1 MMSVDHKP
9 LLNRLLAGK
18 DLSSD
23 EMEAFIGAVMD
34 GGVDDVVVAAVLAA
48 LRVKGETGAEV
59 AAAARAMRARA
70 IAVDVKDPEKSVDTC
85 GTGGD
90 GAETINISTAAALLV
105 AAAGVPGAETIN
117 ISTAAALLVAAAG
130 VPVAKHGNRSVSSRC
145 GSADVL
151 EAAGVLL
158 DVTPEMMVTL
168 HDEVGIAFLFAPR
181 LHPAM
186 KAVMPVRRALG
197 VRTVF
202 NLLGPLTNPA
212 GVARQV
218 IGVWG
223 PEVQALMAAALADL
237 GARHALVVHS
247 DDGLDEISVCAPT
260 SVIEIRD
267 GEVAGNWQVDPTAF
281 GIEVS
286 DPASLKGGDVSENL
300 RCMRAILGGKE
311 ESSAAEAVALNA
323 GAALYVAGVATD
335 LEEGFRR
342 ASEVRRSGAALERLE
357 QWANRSQELVNGV

>member
-1 MMSVDHKP
+1 MLIDHKA
-9 LLNRLLAGK
+9 LLNKLLAGE
-18 DLSSD
+18 DI
-23 EMEAFIGAVMD
+23 EPHVMEAFVGLVMD
-34 GGVDDVVVAAVLAA
+34 GALADVVVSAVLAA
-48 LRVKGETGAEV
+48 LRAKGESGAEV
-59 AAAARAMRARA
+59 AAAARAMRVRA
-70 IAVDVKDPEKSVDTC
+70 VAVPVRNPEKSVDTC

-90 GAETINISTAAALLV
+90 GAETINLSTSAALLV
-105 AAAGVPGAETIN
+105 AAAD
-117 ISTAAALLVAAAG
+117 

-151 EAAGVLL
+151 EAAGVCL
-158 DVTPEMMVTL
+158 DLSPEAMATL

-186 KAVMPVRRALG
+186 KAVMPVRRTLG

-212 GVARQV
+212 GVERQV

-223 PEVQALMAAALADL
+223 SDVQELMAAALAEL

-260 SVIEIRD
+260 SIVEVRD
-267 GEVAGNWQVDPTAF
+267 GGIVDRWRLDPTEF
-281 GIEVS
+281 GIEVT
-286 DPASLKGGDVSENL
+286 DPASLKGGDVGENL
-300 RCMRAILGGKE
+300 RRMRAILGGE
-311 ESSAAEAVALNA
+311 EASSAADAVALNA
-323 GAALYVAGVATD
+323 GAALYVAGEAADVED
-335 LEEGFRR
+335 GFRR

-357 QWANRSQELVNGV
+357 RWAGRSRELAAGA

>member
-1 MMSVDHKP
+1 MEIGRANPKSGTMRLIDTKA
-9 LLNRLLAGK
+9 LLNRLLAGQ
-18 DLSSD
+18 DLD
-23 EMEAFIGAVMD
+23 PEVMEALIGIIMDGAVE
-34 GGVDDVVVAAVLAA
+34 DVVVAAVLAA
-48 LRVKGETGAEV
+48 LRAKGETGAEV
-59 AAAARAMRARA
+59 AAAARAMRARSL
-70 IAVDVKDPEKSVDTC
+70 AVKVKNPEKSVDTC

-90 GAETINISTAAALLV
+90 GAETINIST
-105 AAAGVPGAETIN
+105 T
-117 ISTAAALLVAAAG
+117 AALLVAAAG

-151 EAAGVLL
+151 EAAGVIL
-158 DVTPEMMVTL
+158 DATPEMMAKL
-168 HDEVGIAFLFAPR
+168 HDEIGIAFLFAPR

-212 GVARQV
+212 GVERQV

-223 PEVQALMAAALADL
+223 PDVQALMAAALADL
-237 GARHALVVHS
+237 GARRALVVHS

-260 SVIEIRD
+260 SVIEVRD
-267 GEVAGNWQVDPTAF
+267 GEVARTWKIEPTAL
-281 GIEVS
+281 GIEVT
-286 DPASLKGGDVSENL
+286 DPASLKGGDAGENL
-300 RCMRAILGGKE
+300 RRMRAILGGEE
-311 ESSAAEAVALNA
+311 ESPAAEAVALNA

-342 ASEVRRSGAALERLE
+342 ASEVRQSGAALGRLE
-357 QWANRSQELVNGV
+357 QWANRSQELATGG